1 VDGSDVGIVDDCDG
15 HFQHLNLTAGPHHID
30 VRAPGYG
37 AFDIDVS
44 IQWHHT
50 TEYRNR
56 LQPVA
61 P

>member
-1 VDGSDVGIVDDCDG
+1 
-15 HFQHLNLTAGPHHID
+15 
-30 VRAPGYG
+30 VRAPEYG